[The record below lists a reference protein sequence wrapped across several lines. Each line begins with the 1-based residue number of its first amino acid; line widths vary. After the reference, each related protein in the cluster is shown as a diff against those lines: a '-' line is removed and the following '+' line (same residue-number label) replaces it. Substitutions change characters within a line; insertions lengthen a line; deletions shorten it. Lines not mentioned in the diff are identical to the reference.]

1 MEKRLKFFQNKKQ
14 YFLNLAYKKKILL
27 FKKKNYFVFHHVN
40 NQIDTIIFISA
51 LYNSITTRIPSL
63 RIIIIL

>member
-14 YFLNLAYKKKILL
+14 YFLNLAYKKKYYYL
-27 FKKKNYFVFHHVN
+27 KKKNYFVFHHVN

-51 LYNSITTRIPSL
+51 HYIRGL
-63 RIIIIL
+63 